1 MQKFILD
8 CEAISL
14 IETDL
19 NNLKDKVIDVES
31 SINAYELEYNND
43 FNFLEAKKAIITNIN
58 NIENKI
64 HNTINLLEKV
74 ITTHIDIQNTI
85 RIEYD
90 EKFTIT
96 PIDILNNTEI
106 EDIEE
111 LSFDFKNKKQSVKF

>member
-19 NNLKDKVIDVES
+19 NNLKDKVLDVES
-31 SINAYELEYNND
+31 SINEYELEDNNE
-43 FNFLEAKKAIITNIN
+43 FNFLEVKKAIITNIN

-74 ITTHIDIQNTI
+74 IATHTDIQNTI

-96 PIDILNNTEI
+96 PIGILNNTEI

-111 LSFDFKNKKQSVKF
+111 LSFDFKNKK

>member
-31 SINAYELEYNND
+31 SINEYELEDNND
-43 FNFLEAKKAIITNIN
+43 FKFLEAKEAIITNIN

-64 HNTINLLEKV
+64 HNTINLLENV
-74 ITTHIDIQNTI
+74 LTTHIDIQNTI

-111 LSFDFKNKKQSVKF
+111 LSFDFKNKK

>member
-19 NNLKDKVIDVES
+19 NNLKDKVLDVES
-31 SINAYELEYNND
+31 SINEYELEDNNE
-43 FNFLEAKKAIITNIN
+43 FNFLEVKKAIITNIN

-74 ITTHIDIQNTI
+74 INTHTDIQNTI

-96 PIDILNNTEI
+96 HIGILNNTEI

-111 LSFDFKNKKQSVKF
+111 LSFDFKNKK